1 MEFSKILI
9 VEDELIVAKSIARN
23 LEKFN
28 YQVVGMAISGEEAI
42 SLVETK
48 HPDLILM
55 DIFLQGEIDGI
66 QAADMIWKS
75 YKIPVIYLT
84 ANADIGTVKQAKSTG
99 SFGYI
104 LKPFKI
110 QELQATIEIALSKY
124 QEQAKTEDDL
134 KQANTL
140 RKEAERLNQMKSEY
154 IAIASHEFRTP
165 LTSILG
171 SSSLLENYSE
181 NLSEPQKSKHF
192 QRIQRAVKEMNYLLE
207 DILLLENAQ
216 SQKISCHPK
225 EIELVKFCTQILD
238 ELDSLHPGRN
248 IYFSHNDPEIYAKLD
263 SGILRHILINLLSN
277 ACKYSAPDTPVYF
290 QVTLNQESA
299 IFQIQDEGIGIPPD
313 DLESLCQ
320 TFHRGKNVG
329 KIPGTGLGLSIVKN
343 FIQMHQGTIEFHSI
357 VNSGT
362 TVVVTLP
369 SQ

>member
-66 QAADMIWKS
+66 QAANQIWNS

-84 ANADIGTVKQAKSTG
+84 ANADISTVNQAKSTG

-124 QEQAKTEDDL
+124 QEQTKTEDDL

-140 RKEAERLNQMKSEY
+140 RQEAERLTQLKSEY

-171 SSSLLENYSE
+171 SSSLLEHYSE
-181 NLSEPQKSKHF
+181 NLSETQKIKHF

-216 SQKISCHPK
+216 SQKISCHRK
-225 EIELVKFCTQILD
+225 EVELVNFCTQVLD
-238 ELDSLHPGRN
+238 ELDAIYPGKN
-248 IYFSHNDPEIYAKLD
+248 INFSHNLGEIYAKID
-263 SGILRHILINLLSN
+263 PGILRHILVNLLSN
-277 ACKYSAPDTPVYF
+277 ACKYSAQDSPVYF

-313 DLESLCQ
+313 DLENLCQ

-343 FIQMHQGTIEFHSI
+343 FIQMHQGNIEFHSI

-362 TVVVTLP
+362 TVIVTLP